1 MSEMTEKTFENL
13 GNGFQQTLIKSII
26 EDPKYG
32 EQIIDVLEPK
42 YFENNSFR
50 YIVQNIRE
58 LNEVYRR
65 IPNYPTLKQ
74 KIMEDTATN
83 PMSGKIH
90 TDTLFGIEE
99 LDEKTHGP
107 TYVKDTAL
115 NFCRQQ
121 NLKKT
126 LKKVHSIMD
135 DGNFQEYDKITDLI
149 NEALQVGVGDDD
161 ITDITENIL
170 ESLEKDTRTPI
181 ATGIGGLDDL
191 LKGGLGHGELGMVI
205 APTGTGKTTILT
217 KFANTAVNHGF
228 NVVHIFFEDRESEIR
243 KKHYTIW
250 TGKDSDWQV
259 ETQENKLET
268 ARVVEERQQRDGFG
282 RLKLIKMNSDT
293 TTVGDIRRKLR
304 KLESTDFKI
313 DVIII
318 DYIDCVGSDKGV
330 FGEEWKGEGSVI
342 RSVESMCA
350 EMNVAIWTAAQ
361 GNRGS
366 ISADIVNVDDMG
378 GSIKKAQS
386 AHVIISIAKSL
397 EQKEGKTA
405 NVTLVKSRI
414 GRDGVNFLNCKFDN
428 QYLDI
433 DVTEQETLLGH
444 QIRKENDGLQR
455 AQELY
460 KKSKG
465 INN

>member
-1 MSEMTEKTFENL
+1 
-13 GNGFQQTLIKSII
+13 
-26 EDPKYG
+26 
-32 EQIIDVLEPK
+32 
-42 YFENNSFR
+42 
-50 YIVQNIRE
+50 
-58 LNEVYRR
+58 
-65 IPNYPTLKQ
+65 
-74 KIMEDTATN
+74 
-83 PMSGKIH
+83 
-90 TDTLFGIEE
+90 
-99 LDEKTHGP
+99 
-107 TYVKDTAL
+107 
-115 NFCRQQ
+115 
-121 NLKKT
+121 
-126 LKKVHSIMD
+126 MD

>member
-1 MSEMTEKTFENL
+1 MNEMTEKTFENL

-32 EQIIDVLEPK
+32 EQIIDVLDPK

-50 YIVQNIRE
+50 YIIQNIRE
-58 LNEVYRR
+58 LNESYRR
-65 IPNYPTLKQ
+65 IPNYKTLKQ
-74 KIMEDTATN
+74 KIMEDTASN

-99 LDEKTHGP
+99 LDERTHGP

-115 NFCRQQ
+115 NFCKQQ

-126 LKKVHSIMD
+126 LKKVHGIMD
-135 DGNFQEYDKITDLI
+135 GGDFQEYDKITELI
-149 NEALQVGVGDDD
+149 NAALQVGVTDDD
-161 ITDITENIL
+161 ISDITENIL

-181 ATGIGGLDDL
+181 STGISGLDDL

-217 KFANTAVNHGF
+217 KFANTAVTMGF
-228 NVVHIFFEDRESEIR
+228 NVVHIFFEDTESQIR

-250 TGKDSDWQV
+250 TGNDSDYQS
-259 ETQENKLET
+259 ETQENKVET
-268 ARVVEERQQRDGFG
+268 ARLVTEVQQREGFG
-282 RLKLIKMNSDT
+282 RMKLIKMISDT

-304 KLESTDFKI
+304 KLESSDFQI
-313 DVIII
+313 DLIVI
-318 DYIDCVGSDKGV
+318 DYIECVGSDKGV

-342 RSVESMCA
+342 RAVESICS
-350 EMNVAIWTAAQ
+350 EMNVAVWTATQ

-366 ISADIVNVDDMG
+366 ISADVVNVDDMG

-397 EQKEGKTA
+397 EQKENKTA

-444 QIRKENDGLQR
+444 QIRKEESGLKR
-455 AQELY
+455 ASELY
-460 KKSKG
+460 RKSKNLD
-465 INN
+465 I